1 MSRDLLE
8 SHVTEPSERF
18 IEEVNSHNN
27 TLKNNKIIHRQT
39 DNKILKY
46 GYMCAFLYFILKH
59 RGESK
64 AQWLQHKGAHGSV

>member
-27 TLKNNKIIHRQT
+27 TLKNKIIINKII
-39 DNKILKY
+39 K
-46 GYMCAFLYFILKH
+46 
-59 RGESK
+59 
-64 AQWLQHKGAHGSV
+64 